1 MPGLATDLWE
11 YRPTAGSANA
21 GGGFDSASGGT
32 DYSNFDAAE
41 LQLTDLATS
50 GIGVVTLTSVTGG
63 FTALMIGNYIQIR
76 SGTNVVAGFYRV
88 VGHTD
93 TNTVTLDRAPDDG
106 VGGVSGGSGDL
117 GGALDIL
124 IDNFFDAA
132 NAVIVPGSTI
142 YVKDDGAMT
151 LTAGIATL
159 LSGTNLLPI
168 SILGYNTTRGDKPT
182 LGDRPLV
189 AAGAN
194 SFDLDNFWHVEHLE
208 FTTTAA
214 LGISGDTGTRFLNC
228 KSTNSGAANRPA
240 FQVLTNGQL
249 IKCEGISTDGE
260 AFEVASSTLL
270 KNCNAHDSNVGVSWG
285 GSDNVVVEDCAIDTC
300 GTGILATTNSQSN
313 KISGS
318 VFYTCTK
325 GIETTGTGNH
335 SWMLTNNVFDSY
347 TIAVDVF
354 EADRTWFLDHNCW
367 DGSGTDVVNVS
378 KGPNAVNADP
388 LLNAP
393 GSSDFTLQAGSP
405 AIGTGMSLSG
415 NVGVVGDYEQNIGV
429 DQDDNAGAGAA
440 SILGG
445 GQLTGGFS

>member
-1 MPGLATDLWE
+1 MPGLATDIFE
-11 YRPTAGSANA
+11 FRATAGSANA

-88 VGHTD
+88 IAYINA
-93 TNTVTLDRAPDDG
+93 NTVTLDRAPDDG

-142 YVKDDGAMT
+142 YIKDDGAMT

-194 SFDLDNFWHVEHLE
+194 SFDLDNFWHVKHLE
-208 FTTTAA
+208 FTTTSAA
-214 LGISGDTGTRFLNC
+214 GISGDTATRFENC
-228 KSTNSGAANRPA
+228 KSANSSGGVNRPA
-240 FQVLTNGQL
+240 LQVLTNSQL
-249 IKCEGISTDGE
+249 ILCEGISTLGE
-260 AFEVASSTLL
+260 AFEVASSTIL
-270 KNCNAHDSNVGVSWG
+270 KNCNAHNSSVGVSWA
-285 GSDNVVVEDCAIDTC
+285 GSDNVTVDACAIDSC
-300 GTGILATTNSQSN
+300 ATGIKATTNSQSN

-335 SWMLTNNVFDSY
+335 SWVITNNVFDSY

-354 EADRTWFLDHNCW
+354 EADRSWFLDHNCW
-367 DGSGTDVVNVS
+367 DGSGTDTVNVS
-378 KGPNAVNADP
+378 KGPNAVEADP

-393 GSSDFTLQAGSP
+393 ASGDFTLQAGSP
-405 AIGTGMSLSG
+405 AIDAGMKLSAD
-415 NVGVVGDYEQNIGV
+415 VGVVGTYKRNIGV
-429 DQDDNAGAGAA
+429 DQDDNA
-440 SILGG
+440 
-445 GQLTGGFS
+445 TGGTVNLLRGKVA